1 VAIVKIRKGSVVVA
15 VIKVNPHMDI
25 TSLIASDRVG
35 EGDVVLLEEGIY
47 FQSVNVMKDNIRIV
61 AQGPGVIFDGR
72 SILLSA
78 FVLSG
83 VSGVLLEGIK
93 MRYYRASGILVQAAS
108 GNRLINNT
116 INHMMAAGIEIV
128 GSSNNLVWRNS
139 VCNCFEGIRLTLGSQ
154 SNWLIE
160 NTVKECAS
168 HAFETV
174 FSSESNNAFIA
185 NTTIGNRG
193 EGFNIFGSNNLVL
206 NNLSDNVLGILVQS
220 GNGSMA
226 IGNRLTSAKLA
237 ALAIIALYDNFFA
250 AQNKIVGNHREGM
263 NLATQYSILL
273 GNKIAYNG
281 DTGFSLFTTSA
292 IGNLVMDNKLVCNI
306 PDNIDDRGIDNH
318 IIDNKEK
325 PCEPCQAPSDV
336 CDNFPDQD

>member
-1 VAIVKIRKGSVVVA
+1 
-15 VIKVNPHMDI
+15 
-25 TSLIASDRVG
+25 
-35 EGDVVLLEEGIY
+35 
-47 FQSVNVMKDNIRIV
+47 
-61 AQGPGVIFDGR
+61 
-72 SILLSA
+72 
-78 FVLSG
+78 
-83 VSGVLLEGIK
+83 
-93 MRYYRASGILVQAAS
+93 
-108 GNRLINNT
+108 
-116 INHMMAAGIEIV
+116 MMAAGIEIV

-174 FSSESNNAFIA
+174 FSTESNNAFIA